1 MTESSH
7 RKQLPRVTVSAVTQ
21 RDGRFL
27 LVEEE
32 VRGNVVINNPA
43 GHLENGETLTE
54 AVIREVLEETGC
66 TFEPQGV
73 TGIYLW
79 TTPKGDRTFLR
90 VNFFGACVAENDD
103 AVLDQ
108 GILRKL
114 WLTRAELDAMHP
126 RLRSPM
132 VLGCIDDY
140 LAGKRYA
147 LDAIMDMGR
156 GFEE

>member
-1 MTESSH
+1 MKDWMPH
-7 RKQLPRVTVSAVTQ
+7 VTVSAVTE

-32 VRGNVVINNPA
+32 VRGNIVINNPA
-43 GHLENGETLTE
+43 GHLENNETLVE
-54 AVIREVLEETGC
+54 AVVREVLEETGC
-66 TFEPQGV
+66 VFEAHGV

-79 TTPKGDRTFLR
+79 KTPKGDRTFLR
-90 VNFFGACVAENDD
+90 VNFFGACLQEDESASLDD
-103 AVLDQ
+103 

-114 WLTRAELDAMHP
+114 WLTREELQVQKHK
-126 RLRSPM
+126 LRSPM

-140 LAGKRYA
+140 RSGKRYP
-147 LDAIMDMGR
+147 LNVLNDMGQ

>member
-1 MTESSH
+1 M
-7 RKQLPRVTVSAVTQ
+7 KDWLPRVTVSAVTE
-21 RDGRFL
+21 RNGKFL

-43 GHLENGETLTE
+43 GHLENNETLLD
-54 AVIREVLEETGC
+54 AIVREVTEETGC
-66 TFEPQGV
+66 IFEPQGI

-79 TTPKGDRTFLR
+79 KTPKGDRTFLR
-90 VNFFGACVAENDD
+90 VSFFGACLGEDD
-103 AVLDQ
+103 NAILDD

-114 WLTRAELDAMHP
+114 WLTHAELQA
-126 RLRSPM
+126 RKAALRSPM

-140 LAGKRYA
+140 LSGKRYS
-147 LDAIMDMGR
+147 LNLLNDMGQ

>member
-1 MTESSH
+1 MQF
-7 RKQLPRVTVSAVTQ
+7 QLPRVTVSAVT
-21 RDGRFL
+21 RREGRFL
-27 LVEEE
+27 LVEEN
-32 VRGNVVINNPA
+32 VRGNIVINNPA
-43 GHLENGETLTE
+43 GHLESNETLAE
-54 AVIREVLEETGC
+54 AAVREVAEETGC
-66 TFEPQGV
+66 VFEPRGI

-90 VNFFGACVAENDD
+90 VNFFGDCLSEDD
-103 AVLDQ
+103 TATLDD

-114 WLTRAELDAMHP
+114 WLTREELVQMNE

-140 LAGKRYA
+140 LAGKHYP
-147 LDAIMDMGR
+147 LDVLSDMGQ

>member
-1 MTESSH
+1 M
-7 RKQLPRVTVSAVTQ
+7 KLQLPRVTVSAVTQ
-21 RDGRFL
+21 RDGKFL
-27 LVEEE
+27 LVEED
-32 VRGNVVINNPA
+32 VRGNIVINNPA
-43 GHLENGETLTE
+43 GHLESNETLVE
-54 AVIREVLEETGC
+54 AVVREVTEETGC
-66 TFEPQGV
+66 LFEPRGV

-90 VNFFGACVAENDD
+90 VNFYGDCLSEDD
-103 AVLDQ
+103 NAVLDD

-114 WLTRAELDAMHP
+114 WLTRAELVEMND

-140 LAGKRYA
+140 LAGKHYS
-147 LDAIMDMGR
+147 LDVLTHMGQ